1 MKQHSKTTR
10 GVKPSVGEERIV
22 EVQGMGSFG
31 EGIAS
36 DQGWDIFIPKT
47 TIKDRVKTKIV
58 EEKKGRFRGELLEVI
73 EPSPLRRPSRCEHFS
88 ECGGCDF
95 QHIPYAE
102 QMAWKARQTKHWIR
116 RSPLE
121 PFLSRISFD
130 EIESK
135 SEFGYRHRVRLQVK
149 DHQLH
154 FFRPHSHQL
163 LKLNQCPILAPGF
176 FEALQQQVT
185 RQPDQKDWNQSFRN
199 DKLVEL
205 DSHYDLD
212 GKRIQFDAS
221 CFTQANPSV
230 NERIWDRIKE
240 DIQTLESH
248 KLGLDLYCGIGNF
261 SVPMSKYFE
270 AVIGVES
277 YEPSLAWARKNSLT
291 IDWRLGE
298 TAAALIDLEKE
309 RRVFDFV
316 LLDPPRAGALDA
328 CRIIGRFRPPMIVYV
343 SCSLES
349 LITDLTHLCK
359 KQSYKITRWTTAD
372 MFPQTHHIE
381 SIVTLV
387 PQ

>member
-1 MKQHSKTTR
+1 MKQHSKIAR
-10 GVKPSVGEERIV
+10 GVKPIIGEERVV

-47 TIKDRVKTKIV
+47 TVKDKVKIKVI
-58 EEKKGRFRGELLEVI
+58 EEKKGRFRGELLNII
-73 EPSPLRRPSRCEHFS
+73 EPSPLRRPPRCEHYA

-95 QHIPYAE
+95 QHIPYHE
-102 QMAWKARQTKHWIR
+102 QMAWKVRQTKHWIR

-121 PFLSRISFD
+121 PFLNGIQFD
-130 EIESK
+130 EIASD
-135 SEFGYRHRVRLQVK
+135 SEFGYRHRVRLQIK

-154 FFRPHSHQL
+154 FFRPHSHRL
-163 LKLNQCPILAPGF
+163 LKLNECPILAPGF
-176 FEALQQQVT
+176 FEALQMRASQEG
-185 RQPDQKDWNQSFRN
+185 DQKDWNQSFRN
-199 DKLVEL
+199 EQLVDL
-205 DSHYDLD
+205 HSYYDLD
-212 GKRIQFDAS
+212 GNRIHFDSS

-240 DIQTLESH
+240 DIHALQSH
-248 KLGLDLYCGIGNF
+248 RLGLDLYCGIGNF
-261 SVPMSKYFE
+261 TVPMSKYFE
-270 AVIGVES
+270 GVIGVES
-277 YEPSLAWARKNSLT
+277 YEPSVTWARKNSST

-298 TAAALIDLEKE
+298 TAAVLMNLEKE
-309 RRVFDFV
+309 RRIFDFV

-328 CRIIGRFRPPMIVYV
+328 CRIIGRLRPPKIVYV

>member
-10 GVKPSVGEERIV
+10 GVKPTIGEERIV

-47 TIKDRVKTKIV
+47 TVKDKVKTKIV

-73 EPSPLRRPSRCEHFS
+73 DPSPLRRAPECQHYS

-95 QHIPYAE
+95 QHISYSE
-102 QMAWKARQTKHWIR
+102 QMAWKVRQTKHWIR

-121 PFLSRISFD
+121 PFLNRISFD
-130 EIESK
+130 EIGSE

-154 FFRPHSHQL
+154 FFRPHSHRLLQL
-163 LKLNQCPILAPGF
+163 KECPILAKGF
-176 FEALQQQVT
+176 FEALQEQVT
-185 RQPDQKDWNQSFRN
+185 SVADQKDWNQSFRN
-199 DKLVEL
+199 GKLVERE
-205 DSHYDLD
+205 SHYELD
-212 GKRIQFDAS
+212 GCRIGFDAS
-221 CFTQANPSV
+221 CFTQANPDV
-230 NERIWDRIKE
+230 NEKIWFRIKE
-240 DIQTLESH
+240 DIQSLGSRRV
-248 KLGLDLYCGIGNF
+248 GLDLYCGIGNF
-261 SVPMSKYFE
+261 TVPMARCFE
-270 AVIGVES
+270 SVIGVES
-277 YEPSLAWARKNSLT
+277 YEPSLSWARKNTASVE
-291 IDWRLGE
+291 WRLGE
-298 TAAALIDLEKE
+298 TASVLTDLEKE
-309 RRVFDFV
+309 RRIFDFV